1 MESTEAPEEKEPKD
15 TSPENTAALQSP
27 EAEAVFGSKQS
38 TDEAEENA
46 TLEAEENATLE
57 AEEKV
62 THEAEEKASL
72 AAEEK
77 ATIEADETTASAQ
90 EENQS
95 TTKVRAQLLM
105 EVVLIFPD

>member
-38 TDEAEENA
+38 PD
-46 TLEAEENATLE
+46 EAEENATLE

-62 THEAEEKASL
+62 TLEAEEKASL